1 MASVL
6 VIDDEENIRV
16 LVQSYLEA
24 DGFSVFCAED
34 GQQGLALYRRHRPEF
49 VVLDILLPEI
59 NGLEVLRQLQKEG
72 DPYVL
77 MLTAKSDEIDR
88 VSGLVAGADD
98 YITKPFSPRELVARI
113 HAIIR
118 RKQKSGSGD
127 NNSLNFTNI
136 SINAD
141 SYRVQ
146 YQQDE
151 IDLTALEFKLLYML
165 ACNPGVVL
173 SRERIIEKVWG
184 YDFYGD
190 ERIVDVHIGNI
201 RQKLEP
207 EPGNPR
213 HLITVRGVGYKFED
227 EVE

>member
-24 DGFSVFCAED
+24 DGFTVFCAED

-59 NGLEVLRQLQKEG
+59 NGLDVLRQLQKEG

-98 YITKPFSPRELVARI
+98 YITKPFSPKELVARI
-113 HAIIR
+113 RAIIR
-118 RKQKSGSGD
+118 RNQKSGASD
-127 NNSLNFTNI
+127 SSLNFTNI

-141 SYRVQ
+141 SHRVQ
-146 YQQDE
+146 YQQEE
-151 IDLTALEFKLLYML
+151 IELTALEFKLLYVL
-165 ACNPGVVL
+165 AVNPGVVL

-207 EPGNPR
+207 EPGKPR

-227 EVE
+227 NVL